1 MKIAIIVEGKTETAF
16 MPILRSFLKSRLQQ
30 MPKLDTK
37 PQHGRIPKEDK
48 LKRVVENLLEK
59 DGYDAVIALTDVYTG
74 TKDFIDAADAKAK
87 MAAWV
92 GKNPNLYPHA
102 ASYDFEAWLLPFW
115 SKIQQISGGNRAVPS
130 GSPEL
135 VNHNNPPSYRIK
147 EIFEQGKRRSY
158 DKSRDA
164 KKILEGQNLVDAAKV
179 CPELKAFLNTILSLC
194 EGELIP

>member
-48 LKRVVENLLEK
+48 LKRVVENLLDK
-59 DGYDAVIALTDVYTG
+59 DGYDAVIAITDVYTG
-74 TKDFIDAADAKAK
+74 TKDFRDAADAKAK

-92 GKNPNLYPHA
+92 GKNPNFYPHA

-130 GSPEL
+130 GDPEL

-158 DKSRDA
+158 DKARDA

-179 CPELKAFLNTILSLC
+179 CPELKAFLNTILFIC

>member
-48 LKRVVENLLEK
+48 LKRVVENLLDK
-59 DGYDAVIALTDVYTG
+59 DGYDAVIAITDVYTG
-74 TKDFIDAADAKAK
+74 TKDFRDAADAKAK

-92 GKNPNLYPHA
+92 GKNPNFYPHA

-130 GSPEL
+130 GDPEL
-135 VNHNNPPSYRIK
+135 VNHNNPPSDRIK

-158 DKSRDA
+158 DKARDA

-179 CPELKAFLNTILSLC
+179 CPELKAFLNTILFIC